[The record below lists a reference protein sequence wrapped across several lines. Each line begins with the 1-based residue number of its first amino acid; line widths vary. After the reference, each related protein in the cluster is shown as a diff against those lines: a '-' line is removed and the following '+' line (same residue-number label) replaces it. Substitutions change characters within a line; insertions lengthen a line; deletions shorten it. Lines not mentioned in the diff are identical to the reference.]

1 MPVAQPL
8 PAPEHSSSSRRGGRR
23 GGGATSSRRKAV
35 LENDPKTQLLAEWR
49 FHEEHC
55 AAIVIQRVARVFLAR
70 CHVAGLVTR
79 VYQRQYDPIQKQYFY
94 VNTRTNESTWDKPRV
109 LTMFLPAHAEVKT
122 RKPELLHPHVAVK
135 RIQRLGR
142 AYVAV
147 RVLKQMIRERY
158 MKLFNDDTK
167 SFYYLNTETGTTA
180 NEPPAFIHG
189 NHEDIEIER
198 FYFRSAVCKVA
209 TTSNTIGSGVLGRFC
224 GILCVLSDGKT
235 LPDPDTARAAQVV
248 CNHAIDRIPFHV
260 LLASEKLFVGVN
272 LEPPGPQQRA
282 QDRDKDAKQQQHK
295 VVTKPFDF
303 TLCAVNEE
311 QFLRVAGNN
320 VKPLR
325 LELTDRKMGCVCG
338 SMRVQDL
345 LEVVGHPHGKA
356 QVVHTRQLARMLP
369 NSINPMRF
377 QYDAVMESGSSGCV
391 VFTRSG
397 KLLGIQPFSTLKE
410 PPPANCYYIKP
421 ILDTAT
427 ELVSTL
433 LSACSHEC
441 CRW

>member
-8 PAPEHSSSSRRGGRR
+8 PATERSSSSRRGGRR
-23 GGGATSSRRKAV
+23 GGGAAGSSRRKAV

-49 FHEEHC
+49 LHEEHC
-55 AAIVIQRVARVFLAR
+55 AAIVIQRLARVFLAR
-70 CHVAGLVTR
+70 CHVAALVTR
-79 VYQRQYDPIQKQYFY
+79 LYQRQYDPILKQYFY
-94 VNTRTNESTWDKPRV
+94 VNTRTNESTWDKPHV
-109 LTMFLPAHAEVKT
+109 LTMFLPAHVEVKT
-122 RKPELLHPHVAVK
+122 KKPELLHPHEAAK
-135 RIQRLGR
+135 RIQRLAR

-158 MKLFNDDTK
+158 MKLFNDETK
-167 SFYYLNTETGTTA
+167 TFYYLNTETGTKA
-180 NEPPAFIHG
+180 NERPAFLHG
-189 NHEDIEIER
+189 DHEDIEIER

-209 TTSNTIGSGVLGRFC
+209 TTSNPIGSGVLGRFC

-248 CNHAIDRIPFHV
+248 CNHATDRIPFHV
-260 LLASEKLFVGVN
+260 LLASEKLFVGVH
-272 LEPPGPQQRA
+272 LQSPDQQQRV
-282 QDRDKDAKQQQHK
+282 QVPKQQQQHK
-295 VVTKPFDF
+295 APTKLFDF

-325 LELTDRKMGCVCG
+325 LELNDRKMGCVSD
-338 SMRVQDL
+338 SMRMHDP

-356 QVVHTRQLARMLP
+356 QIVHTRLLAKMLP
-369 NSINPMRF
+369 NSIHPMRF

-397 KLLGIQPFSTLKE
+397 KLLGIQSFGSLKE
-410 PPPANCYYIKP
+410 PQPANCCYIKP

-433 LSACSHEC
+433 LSACVNAAAACE
-441 CRW
+441 